1 MKLLL
6 TFNVEPDYTTGN
18 MCPYRHLKQFFRDIV
33 PKLIKKEAP
42 PVLFITNQMVKR
54 FTEDILGCIDFFEI
68 DEYNKN
74 KKLSKYSHE
83 AKYRMI
89 NRNYDLVEAFN
100 RMRAKLFRADKFVVN
115 RNNGLN
121 NVKVL
126 NKAAYSSGRS
136 QAELCCPDDSTGDAI
151 NDRYPKRP
159 EVELTGYIKIKT
171 ITLGD
176 VIHNYEGHKPIFSKI
191 DADCDEWDILTGAK
205 KILQGCDE
213 RFIVVHNLAKQMEKG
228 CCVCEFCSYLR
239 GKRLR
244 LFCLN
249 ENSESLG

>member
-1 MKLLL
+1 
-6 TFNVEPDYTTGN
+6 
-18 MCPYRHLKQFFRDIV
+18 
-33 PKLIKKEAP
+33 
-42 PVLFITNQMVKR
+42 MVKR

-89 NRNYDLVEAFN
+89 NRTYDLVEAFN

-191 DADCDEWDILTGAK
+191 DADCDEWDILTSAK

-228 CCVCEFCSYLR
+228 RCVCEFCSYLR